1 MWDVTIVLKNTH
13 ISDDSKITDWIPD
26 YDSFIMPRGVGAFAS
41 DSDTDTDNNEHYDG
55 GPCQVKQFDDKDE
68 GY

>member
-1 MWDVTIVLKNTH
+1 MPKGVNASVSN
-13 ISDDSKITDWIPD
+13 SDI
-26 YDSFIMPRGVGAFAS
+26 
-41 DSDTDTDNNEHYDG
+41 DTNNNEHYDG